1 MLIKAIFY
9 LFIYCVRWLTYLLS
23 DSLRLL
29 YIYIFCLFIIYYN
42 ICNYLSFLWQKTI
55 LLYFDFKDEWEKTL
69 SIAVSDYNFY
79 HFISD
84 YNFYHFIITFLIYYY
99 LFRFLWN
106 FETEIFSNERISVS
120 ESEGE
125 SQFIDLTVVFIILQV
140 SVYLFLV
147 SLSYALPPEHVD
159 VTS

>member
-1 MLIKAIFY
+1 MSGK
-9 LFIYCVRWLTYLLS
+9 
-23 DSLRLL
+23 
-29 YIYIFCLFIIYYN
+29 
-42 ICNYLSFLWQKTI
+42 Q
-55 LLYFDFKDEWEKTL
+55 TL

-84 YNFYHFIITFLIYYY
+84 NNFYHFIITFLIYYY

-106 FETEIFSNERISVS
+106 FETEIFSNKRISVS
-120 ESEGE
+120 ESGGE

-147 SLSYALPPEHVD
+147 SLSYALP
-159 VTS
+159 